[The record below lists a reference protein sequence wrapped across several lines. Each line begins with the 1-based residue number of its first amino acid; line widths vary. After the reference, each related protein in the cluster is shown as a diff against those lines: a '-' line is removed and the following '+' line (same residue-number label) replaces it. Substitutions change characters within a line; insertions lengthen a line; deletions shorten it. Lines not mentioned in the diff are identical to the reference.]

1 MSSRQ
6 ISHHTTL
13 LRESR
18 NIILVKRIVQSEF
31 VQAVLRGGPRA
42 ATNANAVVRSAVSDV
57 P

>member
-1 MSSRQ
+1 MSLRQ
-6 ISHHTTL
+6 IFHHTTL